1 MVVLE
6 DEDRV
11 EVLELEGDSLE
22 VDEFDLGQGDD
33 EGRPFGQVDQAEG
46 GRMQGHGGAERHA
59 EEAQIWEGRVEV
71 DLVIR
76 LLANLQENS

>member
-22 VDEFDLGQGDD
+22 VDEFDLGQSDD

-59 EEAQIWEGRVEV
+59 EEAQI
-71 DLVIR
+71 
-76 LLANLQENS
+76 